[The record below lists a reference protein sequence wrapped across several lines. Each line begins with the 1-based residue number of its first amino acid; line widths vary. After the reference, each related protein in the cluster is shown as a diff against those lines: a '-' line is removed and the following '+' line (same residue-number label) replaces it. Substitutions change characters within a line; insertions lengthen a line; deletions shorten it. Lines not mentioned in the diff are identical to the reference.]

1 MMFPPCIFPKS
12 SGQHNHLLD
21 LEDFHV
27 KQFRNIVKG
36 RFIKEIA
43 PISKI
48 YDEEILK
55 AEFST
60 ELLASVPL
68 ARDI

>member
-1 MMFPPCIFPKS
+1 
-12 SGQHNHLLD
+12 
-21 LEDFHV
+21 
-27 KQFRNIVKG
+27 

-68 ARDI
+68 ARDIRNITFFETSYDS